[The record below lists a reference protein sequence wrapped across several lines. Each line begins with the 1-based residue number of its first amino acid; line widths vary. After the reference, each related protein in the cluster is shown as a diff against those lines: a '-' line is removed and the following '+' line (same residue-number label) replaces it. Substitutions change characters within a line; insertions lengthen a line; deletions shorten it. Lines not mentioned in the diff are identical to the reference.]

1 MCLTTFWKHECH
13 FCGAIK
19 ENASL
24 RNPAITDTCSG
35 CGEPVEIELEW
46 RLWICP
52 RCEEDRATA
61 QPKYPPRGQQQ
72 ERVAV
77 YVFQDGTE
85 PQNQYRR
92 QDRPQRRN
100 EPRFQDAAQFQGA
113 PRAQDAPRFQDAP
126 AYAPFQSNA
135 GGHRA
140 AQQLSP
146 QLPEQ
151 RPQNF
156 QTGYP
161 PRGQNE
167 PRRQGRRESH
177 RHDHDHDHGHH
188 HHHHY

>member
-1 MCLTTFWKHECH
+1 MCLTTFWKHECYICH
-13 FCGAIK
+13 HAIK

-24 RNPAITDTCSG
+24 QDPAITGTCSAG
-35 CGEPVEIELEW
+35 CGEPVQVKLQW

-52 RCEEDRATA
+52 RCEEETATD
-61 QPKYPPRGQQQ
+61 QPKYPPTGQQQ
-72 ERVAV
+72 ERVAA
-77 YVFQDGTE
+77 YMFLDGTE

-100 EPRFQDAAQFQGA
+100 EPRFQDAAQLQGA
-113 PRAQDAPRFQDAP
+113 PRVQDAPRSQDAP
-126 AYAPFQSNA
+126 GNAPFQSNA
-135 GGHRA
+135 GGYRA
-140 AQQLSP
+140 APQYPP

-151 RPQNF
+151 RPQHF

-161 PRGQNE
+161 PRVQNE

-177 RHDHDHDHGHH
+177 SHSHSHGHH